1 VDRYRTHV
9 EEVDK
14 IHSLLLSLATR
25 LAKTDA
31 ALALTAQ
38 AGHQVAEENLI
49 FVSFSLVGIGFM
61 ILPNAREEFQDNTNI
76 LATLL
81 KNYQMQFIGCS
92 VPIGLIF
99 YR

>member
-1 VDRYRTHV
+1 V

-38 AGHQVAEENLI
+38 GGHQVARKI
-49 FVSFSLVGIGFM
+49 
-61 ILPNAREEFQDNTNI
+61 
-76 LATLL
+76 
-81 KNYQMQFIGCS
+81 
-92 VPIGLIF
+92 
-99 YR
+99 